1 MGFQTGSKIDPRLGA
16 LDYSGYAKAG
26 AIQGE
31 AIAGLGKDIGDG
43 IEKYYKEKEDAA
55 EKEAFAKAVEPYLLE
70 MTGGDADEAKAL
82 GNALRKNPRTFAAV
96 QGLIADRAAKEKA
109 AMTQQTLSM
118 YASGDISAKVAF
130 DSGYVTP
137 DDLVNMDKAM
147 PNYSAVEIAKNLE
160 AFQETTGL
168 TYDPEINSFRGS
180 SGMLDY
186 GNNNNIIPNSD
197 PRVQSFFRT
206 PQGQSFLNSGMRV
219 EQTTNGDASRSE
231 GSGQSANVVTP
242 PVTSAVLNNV
252 VPVNTEGSR
261 AGRFVGG
268 IDDSV
273 SSVINKGVSTT
284 QQVGVNALAS
294 VPAGLQYLFS
304 EDDPSF
310 DSNFRISQSI
320 LSNLQPDFDL
330 QRFPSREQVRAEALK
345 RFQ

>member
-1 MGFQTGSKIDPRLGA
+1 MGFQVGSQIDPRLMA
-16 LDYSGYAKAG
+16 VDYSPL
-26 AIQGE
+26 IRSGE
-31 AIAGLGKDIGDG
+31 IAAASIAGLGKDIGDG
-43 IEKYYKEKEDAA
+43 IEKYYKNKEDAA

-160 AFQETTGL
+160 AFQEITGF
-168 TYDPEINSFRGS
+168 TYDPKINSFRGS

-219 EQTTNGDASRSE
+219 EQTFTGGAPRSE
-231 GSGQSANVVTP
+231 GSGQSANAVTS

-252 VPVNTEGSR
+252 APVNTEGSR
-261 AGRFVGG
+261 MGRFMSGIGG
-268 IDDSV
+268 VLDTGAQTMIQMGESA
-273 SSVINKGVSTT
+273 I
-284 QQVGVNALAS
+284 AS
-294 VPAGLQYLFS
+294 VPASADYLFGQDS
-304 EDDPSF
+304 LSYSDAQQKYEDPMRQQ
-310 DSNFRISQSI
+310 RIKRQNEINKQSGY
-320 LSNLQPDFDL
+320 NQYFY
-330 QRFPSREQVRAEALK
+330 
-345 RFQ
+345 